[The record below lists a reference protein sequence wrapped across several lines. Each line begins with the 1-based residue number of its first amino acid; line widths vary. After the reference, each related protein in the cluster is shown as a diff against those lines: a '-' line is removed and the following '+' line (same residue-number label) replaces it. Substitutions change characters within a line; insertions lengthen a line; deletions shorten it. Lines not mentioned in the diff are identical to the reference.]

1 MEKTA
6 TKSGYTAYCWVCG
19 AGVWVGVLRAAPS
32 GDSILHISLSRVTRV
47 RYYARTR
54 LKQIRCPVK
63 VDHRVRQAMR
73 PPTQSFGTSAQWA
86 RAALAKVSDRGE
98 RATLGTSRE
107 MRQSS
112 RCLKRGLMKTRVD
125 DDAAGHGTPFDGAPF
140 YAPPNVPIIRSP
152 VVSPAASICHTAP
165 FFFSRFPSIERTV
178 DNLGLPCQCI
188 LAYPAHFT
196 CILVRSKESCLV
208 CCLSE
213 RHDEGYMYEYEF
225 TKI

>member
-1 MEKTA
+1 MRSIRVRTRVSDGWKERGKWKVEKTA

-54 LKQIRCPVK
+54 LKQVRCPVK

-112 RCLKRGLMKTRVD
+112 PRFLKRGLMKTRVD
-125 DDAAGHGTPFDGAPF
+125 DDAAGHGTPFDGASF
-140 YAPPNVPIIRSP
+140 YAPPNVPIISVPCRVPGSFHLP
-152 VVSPAASICHTAP
+152 HCTF
-165 FFFSRFPSIERTV
+165 FFFS
-178 DNLGLPCQCI
+178 LPF
-188 LAYPAHFT
+188 H
-196 CILVRSKESCLV
+196 
-208 CCLSE
+208 
-213 RHDEGYMYEYEF
+213 
-225 TKI
+225 